1 MSKTVKVFAPASVG
15 NMSVGFD
22 VLGCA
27 LNEPG
32 DVIEMKLTDGD
43 EVKIVEI
50 TGDNGKLPKELLK
63 NTAGIAVAKMLEHL
77 QLTPGIDIILHKKMP
92 IGSGLGSSAASA
104 AAAVYALNKILSEPL
119 TTAQLVPFAM
129 EGEKMASG
137 AAHADNVAP
146 SLLGGII
153 LIRNYEPLDVISL
166 PVPINLHITV
176 VHPDVVISTKEARAI
191 LPETFERVNY
201 IKQSAALAAF
211 VQALHT
217 NDYDLLSESTVDFLA
232 EPYRK
237 SLIMGYDNCKQASM
251 NVGALSFGISGSG
264 PSVFSLSPSLQIA
277 QQVGQAI
284 SDSFAHL
291 NINSEIY
298 AGKINQNGPKLIVE

>member
-32 DVIEMKLTDGD
+32 DVVEMTLTDGD
-43 EVKIVEI
+43 GVRITEI
-50 TGDNGKLPKELLK
+50 TGDDGKLPKELLK

-77 QLTPGIDIILHKKMP
+77 KLKPGVDIRLHKKMP

-104 AAAVYALNKILSEPL
+104 AAAVYALNKLLAEPL
-119 TTAQLVPFAM
+119 KPIELVKFAM

-153 LIRNYEPLDVISL
+153 LIRKYEPLDIISL
-166 PVPINLHITV
+166 PVPKNLHITV
-176 VHPDVVISTKEARAI
+176 VHPDLVISTKEARAI
-191 LPETFERVNY
+191 LPETFERVKY

-217 NDYDLLSESTVDFLA
+217 NDFALLSESTIDYLA

-237 SLIMGYDNCKQASM
+237 DLINGFDSCRQAAIKA
-251 NVGALSFGISGSG
+251 GALSFGISGSG
-264 PSVFSLSPSLQIA
+264 PSVFSLSSSLYTA